1 MALLL
6 FFRQSFKR
14 RTILIM
20 NHITVFS
27 TERYCKQSDNLA
39 TYVRPYRAE
48 KKQLLPSLSL
58 KKNHYP
64 YKNSEECPPSLMRPR
79 LAVTYRPRSFGEM
92 EIAMPQTL
100 LVESG

>member
-14 RTILIM
+14 RTILLM
-20 NHITVFS
+20 NHITVIS

-58 KKNHYP
+58 KKN
-64 YKNSEECPPSLMRPR
+64 
-79 LAVTYRPRSFGEM
+79 
-92 EIAMPQTL
+92 
-100 LVESG
+100 

>member
-1 MALLL
+1 MAILL

-27 TERYCKQSDNLA
+27 NERYCKQSDNLA
-39 TYVRPYRAE
+39 TYIRPYREETAAA
-48 KKQLLPSLSL
+48 QSIA

-79 LAVTYRPRSFGEM
+79 LAVTYRPRSFSEM

>member
-1 MALLL
+1 MAVLL

-39 TYVRPYRAE
+39 TYIRPHRAD
-48 KKQLLPSLSL
+48 KKQLLPSLS
-58 KKNHYP
+58 
-64 YKNSEECPPSLMRPR
+64 KNSKEYPPSLMRPR
-79 LAVTYRPRSFGEM
+79 LAVTYRPRSFDEM

-100 LVESG
+100 LGDSG

>member
-6 FFRQSFKR
+6 FFRQSFIR
-14 RTILIM
+14 RTILLM

-58 KKNHYP
+58 KKIIIP
-64 YKNSEECPPSLMRPR
+64 IRIQRSVLLPS
-79 LAVTYRPRSFGEM
+79 
-92 EIAMPQTL
+92 
-100 LVESG
+100 